1 MKNLDRI
8 KGDKFMNSDKDLYKL
23 TQPDIYSLICELLY
37 VLKDNPK
44 YSIISELAFI
54 LDRNSFIKFIKYFGG
69 TTLSIPTEEEFK
81 DVINL
86 LLLYQAIEIDK
97 LPWRKALE
105 EAGIELEKSRSVQR
119 KLALLKKALNNYR
132 LGDRNYD

>member
-1 MKNLDRI
+1 MT
-8 KGDKFMNSDKDLYKL
+8 SDKDLYKL

-69 TTLSIPTEEEFK
+69 MTITIPTENEFK
-81 DVINL
+81 DVIQL

-105 EAGIELEKSRSVQR
+105 EAGIELDKSRSMQR
-119 KLALLKKALNNYR
+119 KLSILKKTLADYR
-132 LGDRNYD
+132 LGDRAYD

>member
-1 MKNLDRI
+1 
-8 KGDKFMNSDKDLYKL
+8 MNSDKDLYKL